1 MGFDLTVENENDHTK
16 ETVEQLAALYA
27 EHDRSTT
34 AVQRFADR
42 SVRFIGRPGFVAAVL
57 ALVLAWMIGNYLARY
72 FGWKGVEAFPF
83 PDLAL
88 VATVA
93 AFIAALLIL
102 TTQRHEDE
110 LAERRSQLTL
120 EIALLSEKKVS
131 KIIELLE
138 ELRRESPLLAS
149 RADPVAEAMAKSS
162 DPAATLERIASD
174 NPRRS

>member
-1 MGFDLTVENENDHTK
+1 MSSENENNHTR

-34 AVQRFADR
+34 TVQRSADR
-42 SVRFIGRPGFVAAVL
+42 LVRFIGRPGFVAAVL
-57 ALVLAWMIGNYLARY
+57 VLIWMIGNYFARY
-72 FGWKGVEAFPF
+72 AGWKGIEGFPF
-83 PDLAL
+83 PDLAF

-120 EIALLSEKKVS
+120 QIALLSEKKVS

-149 RADPVAEAMAKSS
+149 RVDPVAEEMARSS
-162 DPAATLERIASD
+162 DPEAVEPIAATRPNGS
-174 NPRRS
+174 

>member
-1 MGFDLTVENENDHTK
+1 MSSENENNHTR

-34 AVQRFADR
+34 TVQRSADR
-42 SVRFIGRPGFVAAVL
+42 LVRFIGRPGFVAAVL
-57 ALVLAWMIGNYLARY
+57 VLVLIWMIGNYFARY
-72 FGWKGVEAFPF
+72 AGWKGIEGFPF
-83 PDLAL
+83 PDLAF

-120 EIALLSEKKVS
+120 QIALLSEKKVS

-138 ELRRESPLLAS
+138 ELRRASPLLAS
-149 RADPVAEAMAKSS
+149 RVDPVAEEMARSS
-162 DPAATLERIASD
+162 DPEAVEPIAAKRPNGS
-174 NPRRS
+174 